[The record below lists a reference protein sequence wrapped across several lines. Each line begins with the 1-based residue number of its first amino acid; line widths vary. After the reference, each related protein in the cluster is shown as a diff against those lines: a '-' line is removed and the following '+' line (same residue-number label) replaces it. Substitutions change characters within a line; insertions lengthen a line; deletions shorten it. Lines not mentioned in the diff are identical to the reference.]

1 MRESVPFLNDIH
13 DGGQVGSRN
22 RKRSWVLYWH
32 EIILNELVTAGHEID
47 SVSCGFI
54 RLAKSSLTPHF
65 SPDHFVVC
73 KKVQFNLAFGLVT
86 RRDLAH

>member
-1 MRESVPFLNDIH
+1 M
-13 DGGQVGSRN
+13 
-22 RKRSWVLYWH
+22 
-32 EIILNELVTAGHEID
+32 AGHEID

-54 RLAKSSLTPHF
+54 RLAKSSLTPLF